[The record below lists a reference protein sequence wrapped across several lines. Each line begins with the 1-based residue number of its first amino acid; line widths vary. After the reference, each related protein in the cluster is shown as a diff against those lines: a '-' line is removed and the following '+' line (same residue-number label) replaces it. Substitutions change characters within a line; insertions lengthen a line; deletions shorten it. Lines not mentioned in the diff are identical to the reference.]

1 METLSVGMYVRDI
14 HGRIDKIIGFEGA
27 LIEFEKDL
35 ICGYIDC
42 NDFTK
47 VSFNFID
54 ILEVGDIIATNNLCG
69 QITKIDKEH
78 DRIWT
83 TCYDEEYCSSEDIKE
98 VLTREQF
105 KASSYRIGD

>member
-1 METLSVGMYVRDI
+1 MKLKVGMYVRDI

-54 ILEVGDIIATNNLCG
+54 ILAVGDIIATNNLCG
-69 QITKIDKEH
+69 EITKIDKEN
-78 DRIWT
+78 DRIYT
-83 TCYDEEYCSSEDIKE
+83 TSYDGEYCSSDDIKE

>member
-1 METLSVGMYVRDI
+1 MELKEGMYVRDI
-14 HGRIDKIIGFEGA
+14 HGQIDNIIGFEGA
-27 LIEFEKDL
+27 LIEFEKNL
-35 ICGYIDC
+35 IYGYIDC